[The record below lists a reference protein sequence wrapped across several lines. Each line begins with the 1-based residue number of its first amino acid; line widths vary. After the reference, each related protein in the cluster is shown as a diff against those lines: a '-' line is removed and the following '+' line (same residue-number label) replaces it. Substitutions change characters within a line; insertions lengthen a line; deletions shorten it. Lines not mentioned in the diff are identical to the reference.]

1 MAGSSGADLRAPIFN
16 GENSDFWQIKM
27 KTIFRSHDL
36 WDMVEKGYNPP
47 AKKEEEELTAAELK
61 HLKKN
66 MIKDAK
72 ALGIIQGAVPDE
84 IFPRIAILETVKE
97 AWDILKQEFIGDKQV
112 RYVKLQSLRRD
123 FEYTRMGEHESFSVY
138 LVRLLDLIT
147 QMKSYGESIG
157 NQRIVQKLLINLP
170 RSYDS
175 IVAVIENTRD
185 LETVDVQDVV
195 ATLKGYE
202 QRIERHSENST
213 KKAFASLSIAPRKN
227 NYNGNQ
233 NFKPIKNWKTK
244 GNFTRS
250 FDSVKNACKYCDKL
264 HFGECWFKGKPRC
277 HNCDKLGHFAKDCRS
292 KKVTQQANYANQVE
306 SNPTMFYVCM
316 FAAVKKGEDIWYVD
330 SGCSNHMTGR
340 EDLLENI
347 DRSVTAKV
355 EMGTGDL
362 VNVVGKGE
370 LMVAT
375 KQGKR
380 YIKEIM
386 LVPGL
391 KENLLS
397 VGQMMEH
404 GYYLVFE
411 GIEVRIYEDF
421 TCSNL
426 VVKIPM
432 KGNRSFPLKLQ
443 PGIQIAMRASVRQAA
458 EIWHRRLGHL
468 NMNALMQLQEH
479 DMVTGLPG
487 LRMNFTVCEGCV
499 IGKHFRDVFPK
510 ETNWRAE
517 LPLELIYTDICGPM
531 QTPTKAGN
539 KYFITFTDDC
549 TRMGWVYFLRNKY
562 EAFGIFKRFKA
573 TIELQSGFKMKK
585 LRSDK
590 GGEYTS
596 LEFSQ
601 YYEDLGLERQL
612 TVAYSPQQNG
622 VAERRNMT
630 IVEMAKCMMLEER
643 HSI

>member
-66 MIKDAK
+66 MINDAK

-213 KKAFASLSIAPRKN
+213 EKAFASLSIAPRKK

-244 GNFTRS
+244 
-250 FDSVKNACKYCDKL
+250 
-264 HFGECWFKGKPRC
+264 
-277 HNCDKLGHFAKDCRS
+277 
-292 KKVTQQANYANQVE
+292 
-306 SNPTMFYVCM
+306 
-316 FAAVKKGEDIWYVD
+316 VKKGEDIWYVD

-397 VGQMMEH
+397 V
-404 GYYLVFE
+404 
-411 GIEVRIYEDF
+411 
-421 TCSNL
+421 
-426 VVKIPM
+426 
-432 KGNRSFPLKLQ
+432 
-443 PGIQIAMRASVRQAA
+443 
-458 EIWHRRLGHL
+458 
-468 NMNALMQLQEH
+468 
-479 DMVTGLPG
+479 
-487 LRMNFTVCEGCV
+487 
-499 IGKHFRDVFPK
+499 
-510 ETNWRAE
+510 
-517 LPLELIYTDICGPM
+517 
-531 QTPTKAGN
+531 
-539 KYFITFTDDC
+539 
-549 TRMGWVYFLRNKY
+549 
-562 EAFGIFKRFKA
+562 
-573 TIELQSGFKMKK
+573 
-585 LRSDK
+585 
-590 GGEYTS
+590 
-596 LEFSQ
+596 
-601 YYEDLGLERQL
+601 
-612 TVAYSPQQNG
+612 
-622 VAERRNMT
+622 
-630 IVEMAKCMMLEER
+630 
-643 HSI
+643 